1 MVIAVYP
8 GSFDPVTNGHI
19 DVIERAAEIFDQLL
33 VAVFHN
39 TEKNPLFT
47 MQERVEMLREAT
59 SGIPNVVID
68 CFSGLQVDYARKH
81 GARVII
87 RGLRAI
93 TDFEYEFMV
102 AQMNKKLAPEL
113 ETMFMMTNVKYSYIS
128 SRIVKE
134 IFSFGGCIDDMV
146 PANVVR
152 ALKAKFGGRKFE
164 NRRTIDGGSSQ
175 ADRET

>member
-1 MVIAVYP
+1 MAIAVYP

-19 DVIERAAEIFDQLL
+19 DVIERAAGIFDKLL

-59 SGIPNVVID
+59 YGIPNVTID
-68 CFSGLQVDYARKH
+68 CFSGLQVDYARRHRAK
-81 GARVII
+81 VII

-113 ETMFMMTNVKYSYIS
+113 ETMFIMTNVKYSYIS

-146 PANVVR
+146 PENVVK
-152 ALKAKFGGRKFE
+152 ALKAKFGGRKIG
-164 NRRTIDGGSSQ
+164 NRRIVDGGPFQ
-175 ADRET
+175 TDREA